1 MSTENL
7 KSYVEKIIDF
17 FRSRLIRQIEKL
29 KSETENQ
36 RGCLSDME
44 TEKTQLL
51 QQMNMAELQ
60 LKKLENKILA
70 SDEILADREESIQLF
85 KSELQNIQFQ
95 LKV

>member
-7 KSYVEKIIDF
+7 KSYVEKIINF
-17 FRSRLIRQIEKL
+17 FRSRLMRQIEKL

-36 RGCLSDME
+36 RGCLSHME